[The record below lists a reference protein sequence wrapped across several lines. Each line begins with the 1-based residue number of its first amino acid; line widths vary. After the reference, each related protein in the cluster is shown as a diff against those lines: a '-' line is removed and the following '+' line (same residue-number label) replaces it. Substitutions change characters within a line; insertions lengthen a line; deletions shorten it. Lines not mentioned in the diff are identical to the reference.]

1 MTLRSRITCLVG
13 WACLLSLAAHA
24 ANLTG
29 TLYFTTFSGG
39 SNVHSVGYT
48 YAPNTSFTLGSVT
61 NLTPTPGA
69 DGILFDPQNG
79 NLVVS
84 GQSTGNLSEEAP
96 TGGPVTSVNVG
107 SAGQS
112 YHLALT
118 QGNTSIW
125 NMPNGGSPFISVV
138 GLPFGTNGTSYS
150 VVGPDTDIRGVIWDP
165 LVGQYFYST
174 ACDGCTGNFGII
186 TFNGTVFATSRIASG
201 LYAHGITFDPFT
213 GDLIVNSANTIQQ
226 ITPGGV
232 VVGTVTHSGSE
243 FDQAAVDGKGHLFV
257 ASNNGDL
264 EFVDYSGSG
273 NIGTA
278 SFSNNQFLA
287 NSLDDIAPLSG
298 QGAPTPE
305 PGTLAMFGSGVLAL
319 AGVLRRKILS

>member
-1 MTLRSRITCLVG
+1 MTRRIRITCLIG
-13 WACLLSLAAHA
+13 LACLLSLAAHA
-24 ANLTG
+24 DNLTG
-29 TLYFTTFSGG
+29 TLYFTTFGGG

-48 YAPNTSFTLGSVT
+48 YVPNTSFTLGSVT

-79 NLVVS
+79 KLVVG

-96 TGGPVTSVNVG
+96 TGGPVTSVHVG

-125 NMPNGGSPFISVV
+125 NLPNGGSAFISVV

-165 LVGQYFYST
+165 LVSQYFYTT
-174 ACDGCTGNFGII
+174 ACDGCTGNFGTI
-186 TFNGTVFATSRIASG
+186 TFNGSVFTTSRVASG
-201 LYAHGITFDPFT
+201 LFAHGITFDPFT
-213 GDLIVNSANTIQQ
+213 GDLIINSANTVQQ

-232 VVGTVTHSGSE
+232 VLGTLTHNGSQ

-264 EFVDYSGSG
+264 EFVDYSSTG

-278 SFSNNQFLA
+278 SFTNNQFLA
-287 NSLDDIAPLSG
+287 NTLDDIAPLSG

-305 PGTLAMFGSGVLAL
+305 PGTLAMFGSGVVAL
-319 AGVLRRKILS
+319 TGVLRRKILS